1 MSIRKDVDDF
11 WNIIQYNYDQI
22 RYAEVKSSV
31 VLSVYSLFL
40 TAAYTLD
47 ILDEENIYD
56 FSMDSIWDYICLLY
70 TSPSPRD

>member
-1 MSIRKDVDDF
+1 MSNRKDVDDF

-22 RYAEVKSSV
+22 RYAEVKSSI
-31 VLSVYSLFL
+31 VLSVYSLFF

-56 FSMDSIWDYICLLY
+56 FSMDSIWDYLCLIY
-70 TSPSPRD
+70 